1 MFLVLE
7 FVLGNMEKID
17 LQMVKDMVKNEI
29 LEH

>member
-17 LQMVKDMVKNEI
+17 PQMVKDMVKNEI